1 MDSYLLLVVLLFS
14 LSALGL
20 IVGVSN
26 DAVNFLNSSL
36 GSKVASMRTIL
47 IVASLGV
54 LLGTTFSSGMME
66 VARKSVFN
74 PGYFSFHAL
83 MFIFVAV
90 MLTNVILLDIYNTLG
105 FPTSTTVSL
114 VFTLFGAG
122 ASIGFLTAIDS
133 GLNPFDFGDY
143 INVETTVDIVQ
154 GIFSSVGIAFVAG
167 IGIQWLARLACT
179 YKLEDSLPKWG
190 GVFSGIAATLIIN
203 FLIFKGLKGSSFLT
217 KDVVETLL
225 AYQNTI
231 LACLFVLFT
240 VVAQGMIASKKVNP
254 LRYVVLLGTFSLAM
268 AFAGND
274 LVNFIGVAVAAFQAY
289 GMFVSSGM
297 DARELIMDSMAKE
310 VETPTLL
317 LILAGLIM
325 IFTLWT
331 SAKARKVS
339 ATQIGLSR
347 QGEGAEKFK
356 PNTLSRWMVSA
367 AGGVSETMAAVSS
380 ARFQSWTD
388 DRFQTLPPSKDKD
401 APAFDLV
408 RAAVDLMVASSLI
421 AYATSLG
428 LPLSTTYVVFM
439 VGMGSSLADRAWGR
453 ESAVYRVAGVLN
465 VIGGWLLTAA
475 VAFIAAALFA
485 AFLFYGEFIA
495 ALILTVFAIGQ
506 IVRSNMGFA
515 KKMKSENL
523 VDDEVY
529 NLSLSNDPVS
539 MSRNLMAADIR
550 RSANIVSMA
559 GEALVAKQKRSS
571 VRLNK
576 EIEAVVKRQRDLE
589 LKMTRVLKDLK
600 LEEGSQAAVHLMAFD
615 YICDLSQ
622 SARIMVE
629 EQYAHL
635 ANFHKEPHS
644 QFLLAY
650 ADLLALFNPYMHR
663 IVVALESGRAEPHA
677 DLLNAKRRIVMDIN
691 RGLEL
696 DIQRYR
702 QGELTTRQTHLQT
715 KLLLELRDMAALAY
729 RVHKV
734 YFG

>member
-26 DAVNFLNSSL
+26 DAVNFLNSSI

-122 ASIGFLTAIDS
+122 ASIGFLTAIQN
-133 GLNPFDFGDY
+133 GLDPFAFADY
-143 INVETTVDIVQ
+143 INVNTTVDIVQ
-154 GIFSSVGIAFVAG
+154 GIFSSVGIALVAG
-167 IGIQWLARLACT
+167 ISIQWLARLAFT
-179 YKLEDSLPKWG
+179 YKLEDSLKKLG
-190 GVFSGIAATLIIN
+190 GIFSGIAATLIIN

-217 KDVVETLL
+217 KEAVTGLL
-225 AYQNTI
+225 AYQNYI
-231 LACLFVLFT
+231 LGSLFIVFT
-240 VVAQGMIASKKVNP
+240 VIGQVMISVIKVNP
-254 LRYVVLLGTFSLAM
+254 LRFIVLLGTFSLAM

-274 LVNFIGVAVAAFQAY
+274 LVNFIGVAIAAYQAY
-289 GMFVSSGM
+289 GMFADSGV

-310 VETPTLL
+310 VSTPTF
-317 LILAGLIM
+317 ILVIAGLIM
-325 IFTLWT
+325 IVTLWT

-347 QGEGAEKFK
+347 QGEGSEKFK
-356 PNTLSRWMVSA
+356 PNTLSRSMVSA
-367 AGGVSETMAAVSS
+367 AGGMSQFMASIGPAKVQ
-380 ARFQSWTD
+380 AWIDKRF
-388 DRFQTLPPSKDKD
+388 TLPPPSKDKD
-401 APAFDLV
+401 APAFDLL

-475 VAFIAAALFA
+475 VAFLAAALFA

-529 NLSLSNDPVS
+529 LLSHSEDPIS
-539 MSRNLMAADIR
+539 MSRSLMAADIR
-550 RSANIVSMA
+550 RSANIVAMA

-571 VRLNK
+571 IRLNK
-576 EIEAVVKRQRDLE
+576 EIEAVVNRQRSME
-589 LKMTRVLKDLK
+589 LKMTRVLKELK
-600 LEEGSQAAVHLMAFD
+600 LDATSQASVHLMAFD

-622 SARIMVE
+622 SARNMVE
-629 EQYAHL
+629 DQYAHL
-635 ANFHKEPHS
+635 ANFHKEPHG

-650 ADLLALFNPYMHR
+650 ADVLALFNPYMSR
-663 IVVALESGRAEPHA
+663 IVVALESGHAEAHA

-691 RGLEL
+691 RTLEL
-696 DIQRYR
+696 DVQRYR
-702 QGELTTRQTHLQT
+702 QGELTTSQTHLQT
-715 KLLLELRDMAALAY
+715 KLLLELRDITALAY

>member
-26 DAVNFLNSSL
+26 DAVNFLNSSI
-36 GSKVASMRTIL
+36 GSKVAKMRTIL

-90 MLTNVILLDIYNTLG
+90 MLTNVILLDIYNSLG
-105 FPTSTTVSL
+105 LPTSTTVSL

-122 ASIGFLTAIDS
+122 ASIGFLTALDG
-133 GLNPFDFGDY
+133 GLDPFAFSDY
-143 INVETTVDIVQ
+143 INVNTTVDIVQ
-154 GIFSSVGIAFVAG
+154 GIFSSVGIAFAAG
-167 IGIQWLARLACT
+167 LLIQWLARLAFT
-179 YKLEDSLPKWG
+179 YRLDQTLSKLG
-190 GVFSGIAATLIIN
+190 GIFSGIAATLIIN

-217 KDVVETLL
+217 KDTVSWLL
-225 AYQNTI
+225 EHQNTI
-231 LACLFVLFT
+231 LGILFLIFT
-240 VVAQGMIASKKVNP
+240 AIGQFLIAVPKINP
-254 LRYVVLLGTFSLAM
+254 LRFIVLLGTFSLAM

-274 LVNFIGVAVAAFQAY
+274 LVNFIGVAVAAYQAY
-289 GMFVSSGM
+289 GMFA
-297 DARELIMDSMAKE
+297 DAGIDAHELIMDSMAKE
-310 VETPTLL
+310 VSTPTYI

-347 QGEGAEKFK
+347 QGEGSEKFK
-356 PNTLSRWMVSA
+356 PNTLSRMLVSA
-367 AGGVSETMAAVSS
+367 AGGFNQTMAALSS
-380 ARFQSWTD
+380 AKFQTWTD
-388 DRFQTLPPSKDKD
+388 ERFQTLPSSQEKD
-401 APAFDLV
+401 APAFDLL

-453 ESAVYRVAGVLN
+453 ESAVYRVAGVVN

-475 VAFIAAALFA
+475 VAFIASALFA

-495 ALILTVFAIGQ
+495 ALILTVFAIGM

-515 KKMKSENL
+515 KKMESENL
-523 VDDEVY
+523 VDDEVD
-529 NLSLSNDPVS
+529 NLVRTSDPVGL
-539 MSRNLMAADIR
+539 SRNLMAADIR
-550 RSANIVSMA
+550 RSANIVAMA

-571 VRLNK
+571 IRLNK
-576 EIEAVVKRQRDLE
+576 EIEAVVNRQRSLE
-589 LKMTRVLKDLK
+589 LKMTRVLKELK
-600 LEEGSQAAVHLMAFD
+600 LDKGGQASVHLMAYD

-629 EQYAHL
+629 EQYNHL
-635 ANFHKEPHS
+635 ANFHKEPHGG
-644 QFLLAY
+644 FLLAY
-650 ADLLALFNPYMHR
+650 GDILNLFTPYMNR
-663 IVVALESGRAEPHA
+663 IVAALESGKAVPHA
-677 DLLNAKRRIVMDIN
+677 DLLNAKRQIVLDIN
-691 RGLEL
+691 RALEL
-696 DIQRYR
+696 DVQRYR

-715 KLLLELRDMAALAY
+715 KLLLELRDITALAY
-729 RVHKV
+729 RIHKV

>member
-1 MDSYLLLVVLLFS
+1 MHLLLEHQNAILGGLFLLF
-14 LSALGL
+14 
-20 IVGVSN
+20 
-26 DAVNFLNSSL
+26 
-36 GSKVASMRTIL
+36 
-47 IVASLGV
+47 
-54 LLGTTFSSGMME
+54 
-66 VARKSVFN
+66 
-74 PGYFSFHAL
+74 
-83 MFIFVAV
+83 
-90 MLTNVILLDIYNTLG
+90 
-105 FPTSTTVSL
+105 
-114 VFTLFGAG
+114 
-122 ASIGFLTAIDS
+122 TAI
-133 GLNPFDFGDY
+133 
-143 INVETTVDIVQ
+143 
-154 GIFSSVGIAFVAG
+154 
-167 IGIQWLARLACT
+167 
-179 YKLEDSLPKWG
+179 
-190 GVFSGIAATLIIN
+190 
-203 FLIFKGLKGSSFLT
+203 
-217 KDVVETLL
+217 
-225 AYQNTI
+225 
-231 LACLFVLFT
+231 
-240 VVAQGMIASKKVNP
+240 AQGMITLAKVNP

-274 LVNFIGVAVAAFQAY
+274 LVNFIGVAVAAYQAY
-289 GMFVSSGM
+289 GMFAVAGV
-297 DARELIMDSMAKE
+297 DAHELIMDSMAKE
-310 VETPTLL
+310 VGTPTLL
-317 LILAGLIM
+317 LVLAGLIM
-325 IFTLWT
+325 IVTLWT

-347 QGEGAEKFK
+347 QGEGSEKFK
-356 PNTLSRWMVSA
+356 PNTLSRLLVSA
-367 AGGVSETMAAVSS
+367 AGGLSQGLASVSS
-380 ARFQSWTD
+380 ARFQTWTD
-388 DRFQTLPPSKDKD
+388 VRFQTLPESKSKD

-475 VAFIAAALFA
+475 VAFLAAALFA
-485 AFLFYGEFIA
+485 AFLHYGEFIA

-529 NLSLSNDPVS
+529 NLSLSDDPVS

-550 RSANIVSMA
+550 RSANIVAMA

-576 EIEAVVKRQRDLE
+576 EIEAVVKRQRNLE
-589 LKMTRVLKDLK
+589 LKMTRVLKELK
-600 LEEGSQAAVHLMAFD
+600 LDEGSQAAVHLMAFD

-635 ANFHKEPHS
+635 ANFHKEPHG

-650 ADLLALFNPYMHR
+650 ADLLALFNPYMYR
-663 IVVALESGRAEPHA
+663 IVTALETGKAEAHA

-691 RGLEL
+691 RALEL
-696 DIQRYR
+696 DVQRYR

-715 KLLLELRDMAALAY
+715 KLLLELRDIAALAY

>member
-1 MDSYLLLVVLLFS
+1 MDSYMLLVVLLFS

-26 DAVNFLNSSL
+26 DAVNFLNSSI

-90 MLTNVILLDIYNTLG
+90 MLTNVILLDIYNSLG
-105 FPTSTTVSL
+105 LPTSTTVSL

-122 ASIGFLTAIDS
+122 ASIGFLTAIEG
-133 GLNPFDFGDY
+133 GLDPFAFSDY
-143 INVETTVDIVQ
+143 INVDTTVDIVQ
-154 GIFSSVGIAFVAG
+154 GIFSSVGIAFAVG
-167 IGIQWLARLACT
+167 LIIQWFARLSFT
-179 YKLEDSLPKWG
+179 YKLEKSLLKLG
-190 GVFSGIAATLIIN
+190 GIFTGIAATLIIN

-217 KDVVETLL
+217 ADTVELL
-225 AYQNTI
+225 LDKQNII
-231 LACLFVLFT
+231 LGGLFVLFT
-240 VVAQGMIASKKVNP
+240 AIGQFLIAVPKINP
-254 LRYVVLLGTFSLAM
+254 LKFIVLLGTFSLAM

-289 GMFVSSGM
+289 GMYADSGI
-297 DARELIMDSMAKE
+297 DANQLIMDSMAKE
-310 VETPTLL
+310 VSTPTVILV
-317 LILAGLIM
+317 LAGLIM

-347 QGEGAEKFK
+347 QGEGAERFK
-356 PNTLSRWMVSA
+356 PNGMSRMLVSV
-367 AGGVSETMAAVSS
+367 AGGVNRTMSVLTS
-380 ARFQSWTD
+380 AKFQTWTEQRFQYVSTK
-388 DRFQTLPPSKDKD
+388 QGKD
-401 APAFDLV
+401 APAFDLL

-475 VAFIAAALFA
+475 VAFVASALFA

-495 ALILTVFAIGQ
+495 ALILTVFAIGM

-515 KKMKSENL
+515 KKMESENL
-523 VDDEVY
+523 LEDEVD
-529 NLSLSNDPVS
+529 NLVHSADPVAL
-539 MSRNLMAADIR
+539 SRNLMAADIR
-550 RSANIVSMA
+550 RSSTIVAMA

-576 EIEAVVKRQRDLE
+576 EIEAVVKRQRNLE
-589 LKMTRVLKDLK
+589 LKMTRVLKELK
-600 LEEGSQAAVHLMAFD
+600 LENDVQASVHLMAYD

-629 EQYAHL
+629 EQYNHL
-635 ANFHKEPHS
+635 ANFHKEPHAG
-644 QFLLAY
+644 FLLVY
-650 ADLLALFNPYMHR
+650 GDILNHFTPYMNR
-663 IVVALESGRAEPHA
+663 IVVALESGKAVPHA
-677 DLLNAKRRIVMDIN
+677 DLLNAKRQMVLDIN
-691 RGLEL
+691 RALEL
-696 DIQRYR
+696 DVQRYR
-702 QGELTTRQTHLQT
+702 KGELTTRQTHLQT
-715 KLLLELRDMAALAY
+715 KLLLELRDIAALAY

>member
-36 GSKVASMRTIL
+36 GSKVASMKTIL

-133 GLNPFDFGDY
+133 GLDPFAFSEY
-143 INVETTVDIVQ
+143 INVDTTIDIVQ

-167 IGIQWLARLACT
+167 ISIQWIARLAFT
-179 YKLEDSLPKWG
+179 YKLEESLSKWG
-190 GVFSGIAATLIIN
+190 GIFSGIASTLIIN

-217 KDVVETLL
+217 KDTVHLL
-225 AYQNTI
+225 LEHQNAI
-231 LACLFVLFT
+231 LGGLFLLFT
-240 VVAQGMIASKKVNP
+240 AIAQGMITLAKVNP

-274 LVNFIGVAVAAFQAY
+274 LVNFIGVAVAAYQAY
-289 GMFVSSGM
+289 GMFAVAGV
-297 DARELIMDSMAKE
+297 DAHELIMDSMAKE
-310 VETPTLL
+310 VGTPTLL
-317 LILAGLIM
+317 LVLAGLIM
-325 IFTLWT
+325 IVTLWT

-347 QGEGAEKFK
+347 QGEGSEKFK
-356 PNTLSRWMVSA
+356 PNTLSRLLVSA
-367 AGGVSETMAAVSS
+367 AGGLSQGMATVSS
-380 ARFQSWTD
+380 ARFQTWTD
-388 DRFQTLPPSKDKD
+388 VRFQTLPESKSKD

-475 VAFIAAALFA
+475 VAFLAAALFA
-485 AFLFYGEFIA
+485 AFLHYGEFIA

-529 NLSLSNDPVS
+529 NLSLSDDPVS

-550 RSANIVSMA
+550 RSANIVAMA

-576 EIEAVVKRQRDLE
+576 EIEAVVKRQRNLE
-589 LKMTRVLKDLK
+589 LKMTRVLKELK
-600 LEEGSQAAVHLMAFD
+600 LDEGSQAAVHLMAFD

-635 ANFHKEPHS
+635 ANFHKEPHG

-650 ADLLALFNPYMHR
+650 ADLLALFNPYMYR
-663 IVVALESGRAEPHA
+663 IVTALETGKAEAHA

-691 RGLEL
+691 RALEL
-696 DIQRYR
+696 DVQRYR

-715 KLLLELRDMAALAY
+715 KLLLELRDIAALAY

>member
-1 MDSYLLLVVLLFS
+1 MLLVVLLFS

-26 DAVNFLNSSL
+26 DAVNFLNSSI

-90 MLTNVILLDIYNTLG
+90 MLTNVILLDIYNSLG
-105 FPTSTTVSL
+105 LPTSTTVSL

-122 ASIGFLTAIDS
+122 ASIGFLTAIEG
-133 GLNPFDFGDY
+133 GLDPFAFSDY
-143 INVETTVDIVQ
+143 INVNTTVDIVQ
-154 GIFSSVGIAFVAG
+154 GIFSSVGIAFAVG
-167 IGIQWLARLACT
+167 LIIQWLARLSFT
-179 YKLEDSLPKWG
+179 YKLEKSLMKLG
-190 GVFSGIAATLIIN
+190 GIFTGIAATLIIN

-217 KDVVETLL
+217 ADTVEWLL
-225 AYQNTI
+225 SKQNII
-231 LACLFVLFT
+231 LGSLFVLFT
-240 VVAQGMIASKKVNP
+240 AIGQFLIAVPKINP
-254 LRYVVLLGTFSLAM
+254 LKFIVLLGTFSLAM

-289 GMFVSSGM
+289 GMYADSGM
-297 DARELIMDSMAKE
+297 DAHQLIMDSMAKE
-310 VETPTLL
+310 VSTPTVILV
-317 LILAGLIM
+317 LAGLIM

-347 QGEGAEKFK
+347 QGEGAERFK
-356 PNTLSRWMVSA
+356 PNGMSRMLVSV
-367 AGGVSETMAAVSS
+367 AGGVNRTMSVLTS
-380 ARFQSWTD
+380 AKFQTWTEQRFQYVSTN
-388 DRFQTLPPSKDKD
+388 QGKD
-401 APAFDLV
+401 APAFDLL

-475 VAFIAAALFA
+475 VAFIASALFA

-495 ALILTVFAIGQ
+495 ALILTVFAIGM

-515 KKMKSENL
+515 KKMESENL
-523 VDDEVY
+523 LEDEVD
-529 NLSLSNDPVS
+529 NLVHSSDPVAL
-539 MSRNLMAADIR
+539 SRNLMAADIR
-550 RSANIVSMA
+550 RSSTIVAMA

-571 VRLNK
+571 IRLSK
-576 EIEAVVKRQRDLE
+576 EIEAVVNRQRNLE
-589 LKMTRVLKDLK
+589 LKMTRVLKELK
-600 LEEGSQAAVHLMAFD
+600 LE
-615 YICDLSQ
+615 
-622 SARIMVE
+622 
-629 EQYAHL
+629 
-635 ANFHKEPHS
+635 
-644 QFLLAY
+644 
-650 ADLLALFNPYMHR
+650 
-663 IVVALESGRAEPHA
+663 
-677 DLLNAKRRIVMDIN
+677 
-691 RGLEL
+691 
-696 DIQRYR
+696 
-702 QGELTTRQTHLQT
+702 
-715 KLLLELRDMAALAY
+715 
-729 RVHKV
+729 
-734 YFG
+734 